1 MKTIA
6 LFNPKSGSVPPDA
19 RDRLAAVLQEV
30 GHGGAEMV
38 EVDTSDP
45 DAQLR
50 ELAKQSP
57 DLFIVWGGDGTLR
70 CALTTIGEVTPNLLL
85 LPGGTMNLLPNVL
98 HGQKPWDEVLRAVIK
113 SPRRHTL
120 PAGEVNGQ
128 RFYCAML
135 AGAPAKFAEARES
148 LRRGDLG
155 KAAAEAGVAL
165 DTLNNLHLH
174 ARFANGYAFG
184 NERLPTTS
192 VIGAVIGPLTRAGS
206 GMEVAALTNP
216 TTGAAL
222 NVLWTSFFSDWRNA
236 PDVQVAQA
244 TSLEIAGEDDE
255 EIPVI
260 ADGEATEPASRVRVT
275 FIENGGQCLVAAS

>member
-19 RDRLAAVLQEV
+19 RERLTAVLQEA
-30 GHGGAEMV
+30 GHGGAELV

-50 ELAKQSP
+50 DLAKQSP
-57 DLFIVWGGDGTLR
+57 DLFVVWGGDGTLR
-70 CALTTIGEVTPNLLL
+70 CALTTIGAVTPNLLL

-135 AGAPAKFAEARES
+135 AGAPARFAEARES

-155 KAAAEAGVAL
+155 KAAAEAGAAL
-165 DTLNNLHLH
+165 DTLNKLHLD
-174 ARFANGYAFG
+174 ARYASGYSFAN
-184 NERLPTTS
+184 EQLPTTS
-192 VIGAVIGPLTRAGS
+192 VIGAVIGPLTKAGS
-206 GMEVAALTNP
+206 GMEVAALSNP
-216 TTGAAL
+216 TAGAAL
-222 NVLWTSFFSDWRNA
+222 NVLWTSFFTDWRNS
-236 PDVQVAQA
+236 PDVHVAPA
-244 TSLEIAGEDDE
+244 TLLEIASAEGE

-260 ADGEATEPASRVRVT
+260 ADGEATEPDQRVRVT
-275 FIENGGQCLVAAS
+275 FVENGGQCLVAS